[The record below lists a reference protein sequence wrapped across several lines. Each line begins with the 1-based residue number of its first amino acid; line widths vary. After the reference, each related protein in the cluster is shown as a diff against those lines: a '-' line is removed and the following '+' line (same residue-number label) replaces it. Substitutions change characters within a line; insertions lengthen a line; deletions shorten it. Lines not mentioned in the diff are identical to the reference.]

1 MESLWEKH
9 EDIFR
14 KRLEGKLLKEGHDGC
29 VALMHKGMVVAVC
42 KSDEEAALKKLELL
56 GDHEEC
62 TLHDIGSA
70 VAKSVLFWARA

>member
-14 KRLEGKLLKEGHDGC
+14 KKFEGKLLKEGYDGC
-29 VALMHKGMVVAVC
+29 VALMHKSKVIAIC
-42 KSDEEAALKKLELL
+42 KSDEEAAQKKLELL
-56 GDHEEC
+56 GALEEC

-70 VAKSVLFWARA
+70 VAKSVLFRAGT